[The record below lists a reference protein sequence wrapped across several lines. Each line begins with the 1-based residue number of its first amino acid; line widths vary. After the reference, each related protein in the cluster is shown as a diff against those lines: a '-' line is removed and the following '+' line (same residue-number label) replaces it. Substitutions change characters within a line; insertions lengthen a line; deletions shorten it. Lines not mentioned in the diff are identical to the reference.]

1 MTASSPVDRLTEF
14 YRSED
19 QAYETDMNSAA
30 LLVVDVQNGSMLAGY
45 GYGKFYSAIGM
56 PELNE
61 SRLERTPRLVAKI
74 RTLIEAFRSAER
86 PVAYC
91 TVAYAPGYADL
102 HKRWWPR
109 LELCRQ
115 RGIEPPFA
123 VKGSFEAQVVE
134 GLGRLHDEP
143 LFEKNT
149 AGAFASTALGAYLR
163 ERSIESLFVV
173 GVATNYCV
181 ETTVREAAD
190 RDFACFVV
198 EDGCDAATPERH
210 ALGISSLESVARIT
224 TVDDVLD
231 MLERG

>member
-1 MTASSPVDRLTEF
+1 MTEMGSVDRLTEF

-19 QAYETDMNSAA
+19 QAYETDMKTAA
-30 LLVVDVQNGSMLAGY
+30 LLVVDVQNGSMLEGH
-45 GYGKFYSAIGM
+45 GYGKFYAAIGM

-61 SRLERTPRLVAKI
+61 SRRERTPRLVAKI
-74 RTLIEAFRSAER
+74 RTLIEAFRATNR

-91 TVAYAPGYADL
+91 TVAYATDYSDL
-102 HKRWWPR
+102 HKRWRPR
-109 LELCRQ
+109 LVLCQ
-115 RGIEPPFA
+115 ERGIQPPFA
-123 VKGSFEAQVVE
+123 LRGSFEAQVVE
-134 GLGRLHDEP
+134 GLGRTPDEP

-149 AGAFASTALGAYLR
+149 AGAFASTDLQAYLR
-163 ERSIESLFVV
+163 SNSIETVFVV

-198 EDGCDAATPERH
+198 EDACDAATPERH

-224 TVDDVLD
+224 TVNDVTN
-231 MLERG
+231 MLGRG